1 MIVPM
6 RRLAKRA
13 VDIWTSDPWTGYSWE
28 DFLDHIIK
36 VWKLGSRAAEF
47 RRTVEDEVGHAD

>member
-13 VDIWTSDPWTGYSWE
+13 VDIWTSDSWTGYSWE
-28 DFLDHIIK
+28 DFLDHIIN
-36 VWKLGSRAAEF
+36 VWKLGSRASEF
-47 RRTVEDEVGHAD
+47 RRAVEEEVGYAD

>member
-13 VDIWTSDPWTGYSWE
+13 VDIWTSDPWTYTWDE
-28 DFLDHIIK
+28 FVDHIVK
-36 VWKLGSRAAEF
+36 VWKLGSYADEF